1 LLKIL
6 FWFNA
11 QVSFITEIC
20 RESKHA
26 KNMDR
31 KDFIKKGLLGTG
43 MFVASAAV
51 ANIMQNDIDEIKP
64 LQPVGFNHLPSLD
77 TPVTGNTVLH
87 KAESRGHSN
96 HGWLD
101 THQTFSFASYYNPE
115 RMHFGILRVLNDD
128 VVDPSKGFGT
138 HPHDNMEIISI
149 PLEGDLEHK
158 DSMNNVAIIKKD
170 DIQVMSAGTGIYH
183 SEFNNNKDKPV
194 KFLQIWLYPNRK
206 DVTPR
211 YDQIT
216 LKPKDRHNKFQQ
228 ILSPYAKDQGVW
240 IYQDAW
246 FHMGIFDNKFISTY
260 QIKKKGNGVYAFII
274 KGSFLVNGTLLN
286 EKDGMGIWDLAS
298 LEVIS
303 HSDASEILLME
314 VPMTM

>member
-1 LLKIL
+1 
-6 FWFNA
+6 
-11 QVSFITEIC
+11 
-20 RESKHA
+20 
-26 KNMDR
+26 MDR

-64 LQPVGFNHLPSLD
+64 LEPVGFNHLPALD
-77 TPVTGNTVLH
+77 TPVTGNSVLH

-101 THQTFSFASYYNPE
+101 THQTFSFASYYNPN
-115 RMHFGILRVLNDD
+115 RMHFGVLRVLNDD

-158 DSMNNVAIIKKD
+158 DSMNNVAIIKKG

-183 SEFNNNKDKPV
+183 SEFNNSSNKPV

-206 DVTPR
+206 NVTPR

-216 LKPKDRHNKFQQ
+216 LKPKDRYNKFQQ
-228 ILSPYAKDQGVW
+228 ILSPNANDQGVW

-246 FHMGIFDNKFISTY
+246 FHLGVFDNEFSTSY
-260 QIKKKGNGVYAFII
+260 LIKKKGNGVYAFII
-274 KGSFLVNGTLLN
+274 KGSFLVNGILLN

-298 LEVIS
+298 IEVIS
-303 HSDASEILLME
+303 QLDGSEMLLME